1 LKHERERR
9 LNELVVCEEISKEGT
24 MTIGTRIRE
33 LRTVRGLTQKD
44 LGKIAG
50 VGTSMIG
57 MYEINARKPSFD
69 VLERIADYFS
79 VSTDYLLGRTE
90 PDLIDDSIRTLTRDI
105 QGLTAK
111 DRKLLKGIVET
122 MCERGKEARD
132 R

>member
-1 LKHERERR
+1 
-9 LNELVVCEEISKEGT
+9 

-44 LGKIAG
+44 LGKIVG
-50 VGTSMIG
+50 VSSSMIG

-105 QGLTAK
+105 QDLTAK